1 MSDTFTKNV
10 LSKNLADDINDI
22 TVDLKPSK
30 CGLAIVRDC
39 LNAPKRIVLQHDVGM
54 EVHHW
59 DKKIDGSHT
68 LPLTITPHDGVK
80 GL

>member
-10 LSKNLADDINDI
+10 LSKNLADDINGT

-59 DKKIDGSHT
+59 DKNRWVHT